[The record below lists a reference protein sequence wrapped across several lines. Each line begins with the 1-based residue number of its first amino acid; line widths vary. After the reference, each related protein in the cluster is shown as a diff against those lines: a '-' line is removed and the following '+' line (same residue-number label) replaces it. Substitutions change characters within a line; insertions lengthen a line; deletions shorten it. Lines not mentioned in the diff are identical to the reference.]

1 MSESLTLQSISLGR
15 TVRFDIYK
23 PAVTFTGAEFSDN
36 RLLLC
41 NDGQDLVTMNFD
53 AMVNPLFEQVQIKQ
67 LIVVGIHC
75 GDDRLNEYGMASS
88 ADYKGRG
95 SKGAAYQRFVLEELL
110 PAVHLHLGV
119 TRFVSYAYAGFSL
132 GGLSAIDIAWNNP
145 GWFNTV
151 GVFSGSFWWRSKS
164 QDASDYHPNKHRL
177 MHRQL
182 RESEYRPGMKFFF
195 QCGELD
201 ETEDRDKNG
210 VIDSIDDT
218 FDIIKILVRMGYKEG
233 PDIRYL
239 QIPDGRHDVP
249 TWARAL
255 PIFLIWGWGANK

>member
-1 MSESLTLQSISLGR
+1 
-15 TVRFDIYK
+15 
-23 PAVTFTGAEFSDN
+23 
-36 RLLLC
+36 
-41 NDGQDLVTMNFD
+41 
-53 AMVNPLFEQVQIKQ
+53 
-67 LIVVGIHC
+67 
-75 GDDRLNEYGMASS
+75 
-88 ADYKGRG
+88 
-95 SKGAAYQRFVLEELL
+95 
-110 PAVHLHLGV
+110 
-119 TRFVSYAYAGFSL
+119 
-132 GGLSAIDIAWNNP
+132 
-145 GWFNTV
+145 
-151 GVFSGSFWWRSKS
+151 
-164 QDASDYHPNKHRL
+164 

-182 RESEYRPGMKFFF
+182 RESEYRVGMKFFF

-255 PIFLIWGWGANK
+255 PVFLIWGWGANK